1 MRFGRRIIYVFVSVF
16 AIIGTVYLIWLQNE
30 NSEVPKVWREKRR
43 PKDFIDHPVF
53 ERKTS
58 LPELSFPKLNIFKG
72 GTENENNK
80 IPCVKLNT
88 WRGQTPI
95 CIFDPDI
102 DRMISSYVKDYG
114 TWEQDLM
121 NETGHVLLQK
131 PYLTFVDIGCNIG
144 TFTLFSA
151 KLGTRVI
158 AVDILESALNL
169 VHKSLLKGGLKQNV
183 TLVLNAISDTR
194 ENVKVH
200 VVEENPGG
208 SYIEQNNTSDKSVDA
223 ILLDD
228 LISLI
233 GPGSVFL
240 KMDIEGNEYKALK
253 GGSRFFQVL
262 NVEHIFMEWMLH
274 RYSPNGKG
282 IVHFLLR
289 NGMLPYESLSRQTPL
304 DLKRSYQWPDNIFWS
319 KR

>member
-1 MRFGRRIIYVFVSVF
+1 MRFGRRIIHVFVSVF
-16 AIIGTVYLIWLQNE
+16 AIIGTVYFIWLQNE
-30 NSEVPKVWREKRR
+30 NSEIPKVLREKRR

-53 ERKTS
+53 DRKTS
-58 LPELSFPKLNIFKG
+58 LPILSFPKLNIFKG
-72 GTENENNK
+72 GTENESNK
-80 IPCVKLNT
+80 ISCVKLNT
-88 WRGQTPI
+88 FRGQTPI
-95 CIFDPDI
+95 CIFDPEI

-121 NETGHVLLQK
+121 NETGQVLLQK

-158 AVDILESALNL
+158 AIDILESALNL

-200 VVEENPGG
+200 VVKENPGG

-228 LISLI
+228 LISLV

-240 KMDIEGNEYKALK
+240 KMDIEGNEHKALK

-274 RYSPNGKG
+274 RYSPNGKE